1 MDFIQLKCE
10 IASLARRRRRFRRL
24 RPLWAALPAIA
35 AAIFTATF
43 AQAALVQHGD
53 LFITFNGELTP
64 AALPRHAPTPIDI
77 RVAAT
82 IRTPDDVNPPALRQ
96 ITVEI
101 NRYGRLE
108 TRGLPRC
115 SASRI
120 QATSTAVA
128 LAACRSALV
137 GTGSFTANETFP
149 EVNSFPSSGRI
160 LAFNS
165 TVGGRPAILAHVY
178 GTQPLSTSR
187 NLTFRLRSS
196 TGTYGTVLS
205 ATLPKS
211 INDSGYLKSIS
222 LRLHRLYTYRG
233 ATHSYLS
240 ADCPAP
246 AGFPGAVFPLAHA
259 SMSFADGVTLSSTVI
274 RSCRVRR

>member
-1 MDFIQLKCE
+1 M
-10 IASLARRRRRFRRL
+10 IARKVRL
-24 RPLWAALPAIA
+24 VAAIA
-35 AAIFTATF
+35 AALLFATA
-43 AQAALVQHGD
+43 ALAYAALVQHGD

-64 AALPRHAPTPIDI
+64 AALPRHGPVPIDI
-77 RVAAT
+77 QVAAT
-82 IRTPDDVNPPALRQ
+82 IRTPDNANPPALRR
-96 ITVEI
+96 ITIEI

-120 QATSTAVA
+120 QATSTAAA

-137 GTGSFTANETFP
+137 GTGAFTANATFP
-149 EVNSFPSSGRI
+149 EEAVFPSHGRI

-165 TVGGRPAILAHVY
+165 TLGGHRAILAHVY
-178 GTQPLSTSR
+178 GTRPVATSR
-187 NLTFRLRSS
+187 VLNFRLRS
-196 TGTYGTVLS
+196 TPGTYGTVLS
-205 ATLPKS
+205 AALPKS
-211 INDSGYLKSIS
+211 INNSGYLKSIS
-222 LRLHRLYTYRG
+222 LHLHRLYTYRG
-233 ATHSYLS
+233 KRRSYLS

-274 RSCRVRR
+274 RSCRVRG

>member
-1 MDFIQLKCE
+1 M
-10 IASLARRRRRFRRL
+10 IARKARLVAVIAAVLLFAT
-24 RPLWAALPAIA
+24 AALAY
-35 AAIFTATF
+35 
-43 AQAALVQHGD
+43 AALVQHGD

-64 AALPRHAPTPIDI
+64 AALPRHAPVPIDI
-77 RVAAT
+77 QVTAT
-82 IRTPDDVNPPALRQ
+82 IRTPDNANPPALRQ
-96 ITVEI
+96 ITIEI

-120 QATSTAVA
+120 QATSTTAA

-137 GTGSFTANETFP
+137 GSGSFTANETFP
-149 EVNSFPSSGRI
+149 EVNSFPSRGRI

-165 TVGGRPAILAHVY
+165 TLGGHRAILAHVY
-178 GTQPLSTSR
+178 GTKPLATSR
-187 NLTFRLRSS
+187 NLTFRLRS
-196 TGTYGTVLS
+196 TPGTYGTVLS
-205 ATLPKS
+205 AALPKS
-211 INDSGYLKSIS
+211 TNNSGYLKSIS
-222 LRLHRLYTYRG
+222 LHLHRLYTYRG
-233 ATHSYLS
+233 KRHSYLS

-274 RSCRVRR
+274 RSCRVRG

>member
-1 MDFIQLKCE
+1 MTARK
-10 IASLARRRRRFRRL
+10 ARVLA
-24 RPLWAALPAIA
+24 AIA
-35 AAIFTATF
+35 AVLLFAIAAL

-64 AALPRHAPTPIDI
+64 AALPRHGPVPIDI
-77 RVAAT
+77 QVAAT
-82 IRTPDDVNPPALRQ
+82 IRTPDNANPPALRQ
-96 ITVEI
+96 ITIEI
-101 NRYGRLE
+101 NRYGRLD

-137 GTGSFTANETFP
+137 GTGAFTANSTYP
-149 EVNSFPSSGRI
+149 EEAAFPSHGRI

-165 TVGGRPAILAHVY
+165 TLGGHRAILAHVY
-178 GTQPLSTSR
+178 GTKPLPISR
-187 NLTFRLRSS
+187 NFTFRLRSS
-196 TGTYGTVLS
+196 AGTYGTVLS
-205 ATLPKS
+205 AALPKS
-211 INDSGYLKSIS
+211 INNSGYLKSIS
-222 LRLHRLYTYRG
+222 LHLHRLYTYRG

-259 SMSFADGVTLSSTVI
+259 SMSFADGVTLSATVI
-274 RSCRVRR
+274 RSCRVRG

>member
-1 MDFIQLKCE
+1 MRGTASPAPLK
-10 IASLARRRRRFRRL
+10 RRPRRL
-24 RPLWAALPAIA
+24 RPLWAALLGMAVLTLTVTA
-35 AAIFTATF
+35 AL

-53 LFITFNGELTP
+53 LFITFNGELSP

-77 RVAAT
+77 HVTAT
-82 IRTPDDVNPPALRQ
+82 IRTPDDANPPALRQ
-96 ITVEI
+96 ITIEI
-101 NRYGRLE
+101 NRYGRLD

-165 TVGGRPAILAHVY
+165 TIGGRPFILAHVY
-178 GTQPLSTSR
+178 GTQPLRPPATSTS
-187 NLTFRLRSS
+187 
-196 TGTYGTVLS
+196 
-205 ATLPKS
+205 ACAPP
-211 INDSGYLKSIS
+211 
-222 LRLHRLYTYRG
+222 
-233 ATHSYLS
+233 
-240 ADCPAP
+240 PAP
-246 AGFPGAVFPLAHA
+246 TAPSSPPPCPRA
-259 SMSFADGVTLSSTVI
+259 STTPAT
-274 RSCRVRR
+274 